1 MRNAS
6 AGFIVVEGPI
16 GVGKT
21 TLAKK
26 LANSLG
32 YDIFL
37 EEYKQ
42 NPFLVNFYS
51 DVEKYALGTQLFFLL
66 QRAKDFNK
74 SKISNFKKNIVS
86 DFFIQKDKI
95 FAQTT
100 LNDKE
105 FDLYLE
111 ISNSLDI
118 FLPSPDLVIYLQAN
132 HDTLVERIR
141 TRANNFEK
149 NISSE
154 YLKKINDAYTSFFY
168 SYKESPLL
176 IINTSRVNVHTE
188 NDYSLL
194 LKEIKRDLKGK
205 NFFNPISPKE

>member
-1 MRNAS
+1 MRNVS

-32 YDIFL
+32 YNLYL

-42 NPFLVNFYS
+42 NPFLENFYS
-51 DVEKYALGTQLFFLL
+51 NVEKYALGTQLFFLL

-74 SKISNFKKNIVS
+74 SRINTFKKNLVS

-95 FAQTT
+95 FAQTI
-100 LNDKE
+100 LNDRE
-105 FDLYLE
+105 FNLYLD
-111 ISNSLDI
+111 IYNSLDI
-118 FLPSPDLVIYLQAN
+118 FQPCPNLVIYLQAD

-176 IINTSRVNVHTE
+176 IINTSRVNVHTD

-194 LKEIKRDLKGK
+194 LKEIKRDLKGRS
-205 NFFNPISPKE
+205 FFNPISPKE

>member
-176 IINTSRVNVHTE
+176 IINTSRVNVHTD

>member
-6 AGFIVVEGPI
+6 AGYIVVEGPI

-32 YDIFL
+32 YNVYL
-37 EEYKQ
+37 EEYKR
-42 NPFLVNFYS
+42 NPFLQKFYS
-51 DVEKYALGTQLFFLL
+51 NVEKYALGTQLFFLL

-74 SKISNFKKNIVS
+74 SKINNFKESIVS

-95 FAQTT
+95 FAETI
-100 LNDKE
+100 LNDE
-105 FDLYLE
+105 ELNLYLD
-111 ISNSLDI
+111 ISNHLDI
-118 FLPSPDLVIYLQAN
+118 VSPTPNLVIYLQAD
-132 HDTLVERIR
+132 HDTLIERIKS
-141 TRANNFEK
+141 RANHFEK
-149 NISSE
+149 SISSE

-176 IINTSRVNVHTE
+176 IINTSRVNIHTD

-194 LKEIKRDLKGK
+194 LKEIQKDLKGK
-205 NFFNPISPKE
+205 SFFNPISPKE

>member
-42 NPFLVNFYS
+42 NPFLVNFYI

-176 IINTSRVNVHTE
+176 IINTSRVNVHTD

>member
-1 MRNAS
+1 MRNVS

-32 YDIFL
+32 YNVCL

-42 NPFLVNFYS
+42 NPFLENFYS
-51 DVEKYALGTQLFFLL
+51 NVEKYALGTQLFFLL

-74 SKISNFKKNIVS
+74 SKINTFKKNIVS

-95 FAQTT
+95 FAQTI
-100 LNDKE
+100 LNDEE
-105 FDLYLE
+105 FNLYLD
-111 ISNSLDI
+111 IYSSLDI
-118 FLPSPDLVIYLQAN
+118 FLPCPNLVIYLQAD

-141 TRANNFEK
+141 SRANNFEK

-176 IINTSRVNVHTE
+176 IINTSRVNVHTD

-194 LKEIKRDLKGK
+194 LKEIKRDLKGRS
-205 NFFNPISPKE
+205 FFNPISPKE

>member
-51 DVEKYALGTQLFFLL
+51 DLEKYALGTQLFFLL

-176 IINTSRVNVHTE
+176 IINTSRVNVHTD

>member
-32 YDIFL
+32 YNIHL

-42 NPFLVNFYS
+42 NPFLESFYG

-66 QRAKDFNK
+66 QRAKDFSKNRLNIYKNK
-74 SKISNFKKNIVS
+74 IVS

-95 FAQTT
+95 FAETI

-105 FDLYLE
+105 FNLYLD
-111 ISNSLDI
+111 ISNRLDI
-118 FLPSPDLVIYLQAN
+118 FIPCPDLVIYLQAEQESL
-132 HDTLVERIR
+132 HKRIK
-141 TRANNFEK
+141 TRANHFEK
-149 NISSE
+149 KISPE

-176 IINTSRVNVHTE
+176 IINTSRVNIHT
-188 NDYSLL
+188 NHDYSLL

-205 NFFNPISPKE
+205 NFFNPISPEE

>member
-6 AGFIVVEGPI
+6 TGFIVVEGPI

-32 YDIFL
+32 HKVYL

-42 NPFLVNFYS
+42 NPFLENFYS
-51 DVEKYALGTQLFFLL
+51 NVEKYALSTQLFFLL

-74 SKISNFKKNIVS
+74 SKINNFKTNIVS

-176 IINTSRVNVHTE
+176 IINTSRVNVHTD

>member
-6 AGFIVVEGPI
+6 AGYIVVEGPI

-32 YDIFL
+32 YNVYL
-37 EEYKQ
+37 EEYKR
-42 NPFLVNFYS
+42 NPFLQKFYS
-51 DVEKYALGTQLFFLL
+51 NVEKYALGTQLFFLL

-74 SKISNFKKNIVS
+74 SKKNNFKESIVS

-95 FAQTT
+95 FAETI
-100 LNDKE
+100 LNDE
-105 FDLYLE
+105 ELNLYLD
-111 ISNSLDI
+111 ISNHLDI
-118 FLPSPDLVIYLQAN
+118 VSPTPNLVIYLQAD
-132 HDTLVERIR
+132 HDTLIERIKS
-141 TRANNFEK
+141 RANHFEK
-149 NISSE
+149 SISSE

-176 IINTSRVNVHTE
+176 IINTSRVNIHTD

-194 LKEIKRDLKGK
+194 LKEIQKDLKGK
-205 NFFNPISPKE
+205 SFFNPISPKE

>member
-32 YDIFL
+32 YNIFL

-176 IINTSRVNVHTE
+176 IINTSRVNVHTD

>member
-100 LNDKE
+100 LDDKE

-176 IINTSRVNVHTE
+176 IINTSRVNVHTD

>member
-1 MRNAS
+1 MRNVS

-32 YDIFL
+32 YNLYL

-42 NPFLVNFYS
+42 NPFLENFYS
-51 DVEKYALGTQLFFLL
+51 NVEKYALGTQLFFLL

-74 SKISNFKKNIVS
+74 SRINTFKKNLVS

-95 FAQTT
+95 FAQTI
-100 LNDKE
+100 LNDRE
-105 FDLYLE
+105 FNLYLD
-111 ISNSLDI
+111 IYNSLDI
-118 FLPSPDLVIYLQAN
+118 FQPCPNLVIYLQAD

-149 NISSE
+149 NISSQ

-176 IINTSRVNVHTE
+176 IINTSRVNVHTD

-194 LKEIKRDLKGK
+194 LKEIKRDLKGRS
-205 NFFNPISPKE
+205 FFNPISPKE

>member
-6 AGFIVVEGPI
+6 AGYIVVEGPI

-32 YDIFL
+32 HNVYL
-37 EEYKQ
+37 EEYKR
-42 NPFLVNFYS
+42 NPFLQKFYS
-51 DVEKYALGTQLFFLL
+51 NVEKYALGTQLFFLL

-74 SKISNFKKNIVS
+74 SKINNFKESIVS

-95 FAQTT
+95 FAETI
-100 LNDKE
+100 LNDE
-105 FDLYLE
+105 ELNLYLD
-111 ISNSLDI
+111 ISNHLDI
-118 FLPSPDLVIYLQAN
+118 VSPTPNLVIYLQAD
-132 HDTLVERIR
+132 HDTLIERIKS
-141 TRANNFEK
+141 RANHFEK
-149 NISSE
+149 SISSE

-176 IINTSRVNVHTE
+176 IINTSRVNIHTD

-194 LKEIKRDLKGK
+194 LKEIQKDLKGK
-205 NFFNPISPKE
+205 SFFNPISPKE

>member
-1 MRNAS
+1 MRNVS

-176 IINTSRVNVHTE
+176 IINTSRVNVHTD

>member
-32 YDIFL
+32 YNIYL

-42 NPFLVNFYS
+42 NPFLENFYS

-66 QRAKDFNK
+66 QRAKDFNEN
-74 SKISNFKKNIVS
+74 KINIFKKNIVS

-95 FAQTT
+95 FAETI

-105 FDLYLE
+105 LNLYLD
-111 ISNSLDI
+111 ISNRLDI
-118 FLPSPDLVIYLQAN
+118 FLPSPDLVIYLQA
-132 HDTLVERIR
+132 DQDSLVERIKS
-141 TRANNFEK
+141 RANYFEK
-149 NISSE
+149 QISSD

-176 IINTSRVNVHTE
+176 IINTSRVNIHTDH
-188 NDYSLL
+188 DYSLL

-205 NFFNPISPKE
+205 NFFNPISPEE

>member
-42 NPFLVNFYS
+42 KPFLVNFYS

-176 IINTSRVNVHTE
+176 IINTSRVNVHTD

>member
-95 FAQTT
+95 FAQTI
-100 LNDKE
+100 LNDIE

-111 ISNSLDI
+111 VSNSLDI

>member
-1 MRNAS
+1 MRNVS

-32 YDIFL
+32 YNLYL

-42 NPFLVNFYS
+42 NPFLENFYS
-51 DVEKYALGTQLFFLL
+51 NVEKYALGTQLFFLL

-74 SKISNFKKNIVS
+74 SRINTFKKNLVS

-95 FAQTT
+95 FAQTI
-100 LNDKE
+100 LNDRE
-105 FDLYLE
+105 FNLYLD
-111 ISNSLDI
+111 IYNSLDI
-118 FLPSPDLVIYLQAN
+118 FQPCPNLVIYLQAD

-149 NISSE
+149 NIKSE

-176 IINTSRVNVHTE
+176 IINTSRVNVHTD

-194 LKEIKRDLKGK
+194 LKEIKRDLKGRS
-205 NFFNPISPKE
+205 FFNPISPKE

>member
-6 AGFIVVEGPI
+6 AGLIVIEGPI

-32 YDIFL
+32 YNIYL
-37 EEYKQ
+37 EEYKK
-42 NPFLVNFYS
+42 NPFLENFYS
-51 DVEKYALGTQLFFLL
+51 DVEKYALGTQLYFLL
-66 QRAKDFNK
+66 QRAKDFSKRKIDNFNK
-74 SKISNFKKNIVS
+74 DIVS

-95 FAQTT
+95 FAKTI

-105 FDLYLE
+105 FNLYLD
-111 ISNSLDI
+111 ISNNLDL
-118 FLPSPDLVIYLQAN
+118 FLPQPNLVIYLQAD
-132 HDTLVERIR
+132 HDTLIERIKSR
-141 TRANNFEK
+141 SNKFER

-176 IINTSRVNVHTE
+176 IINTSRVNIHTD
-188 NDYSLL
+188 NDYALL
-194 LKEIKRDLKGK
+194 LKEIKKDLKGK
-205 NFFNPISPKE
+205 SFFNPISPKE